1 MNRSPTALAAD
12 ARAAVSH
19 TLQDRLVDAIDLHS
33 QVRVA
38 HWNVKGAHFPSYHP
52 LFDTFV
58 GELSEQIDLI
68 AERAVTLGAHVH
80 ATVRHVAAHSRLPEY
95 GVDTRRDLDHVR
107 LLADRFELF
116 LVECRTSRDLCEH
129 YGDTDSADLFTNLVR
144 TFERHAWFLRATLET
159 A

>member
-12 ARAAVSH
+12 ARAAVSR

-38 HWNVKGAHFPSYHP
+38 HWNVKGPHFPSLHP
-52 LFDTFV
+52 LFDTFA
-58 GELSEQIDLI
+58 GDLSEEIDRL

-80 ATVRHVAAHSRLPEY
+80 ATARHVAAHSRIPEY
-95 GVDTRRDLDHVR
+95 GVDTRRDLDHTR

-116 LVECRTSRDLCEH
+116 LVECRTSRDLCGH
-129 YGDTDSADLFTNLVR
+129 YGDTDTADLLTHVVR